1 MLKSCFLA
9 CLFGFSCT
17 QFICAEVQDFPSGG
31 IHKDPE
37 PDQKKQIT
45 PDCYFGTAE
54 ILRIPSGYQW
64 GFSWY
69 SVALPIFQE
78 TIAGIQIGLG
88 STWINPNNEIHNAA
102 MQEIAKKCSYRGS
115 MNDPT
120 LWVQFQ
126 SMEGSL
132 GWWVHTK
139 FPTKM
144 PKYKLDSWKNFYSYS
159 VSSPGFIV
167 STPTNTPIPLSKGS
181 LGPVYLSNRILIPPD
196 GLPTTEKSSG
206 SLLGVAWY
214 PLTISKEWRKD
225 GFHTWAVFL
234 TLKILGDP

>member
-144 PKYKLDSWKNFYSYS
+144 PKYKLDSWKDFYS
-159 VSSPGFIV
+159 
-167 STPTNTPIPLSKGS
+167 
-181 LGPVYLSNRILIPPD
+181 
-196 GLPTTEKSSG
+196 
-206 SLLGVAWY
+206 
-214 PLTISKEWRKD
+214 
-225 GFHTWAVFL
+225 
-234 TLKILGDP
+234 